1 MADLDSNA
9 PASTGGGT
17 ATASKSSG
25 GASGGTPRLAP
36 RPRKPPPKIHTKASA
51 GKLILLG
58 LLGLAMLFGIG
69 YAVGQAFTGGG
80 STDSA
85 GSAVDLSKD
94 CEIVDTVPDYPP
106 PSDVTVLVLNAGSP
120 PGSATA
126 TGQELT
132 SFGFVVSAIGD
143 GSTEATTPTVIQHG
157 PEARMAVQT
166 LKAYLQGEVTLQE
179 FPDAGN
185 NVTLL
190 LREGFPGVAT
200 AAEAEAILNT
210 PVPTPTGPG
219 CTPEDMAKAPA
230 TTQG

>member
-1 MADLDSNA
+1 MAESDPNA
-9 PASTGGGT
+9 PASARGGT
-17 ATASKSSG
+17 ATATKSGSG
-25 GASGGTPRLAP
+25 SGTPRLAP

-69 YAVGQAFTGGG
+69 YAIGQAFTGGTSVETADG
-80 STDSA
+80 TE
-85 GSAVDLSKD
+85 VELSKD
-94 CEIVDTVPDYPP
+94 CEIVDVVPNYPP
-106 PSDVTVLVLNAGSP
+106 PSDITVLVLNAGSP
-120 PGSATA
+120 PGSATT

-132 SFGFVVSAIGD
+132 SLGFVVSGIDD
-143 GSTEATTPTVIQHG
+143 GSTDATTPSVIQHG

-200 AAEAEAILNT
+200 AEQAQAILNT

-219 CTPEDMAKAPA
+219 CTPEDLAKVPA

>member
-1 MADLDSNA
+1 MADLDSNTSA
-9 PASTGGGT
+9 ATGGGT
-17 ATASKSSG
+17 ATASKSTG
-25 GASGGTPRLAP
+25 GAGSGTPRMAP

-58 LLGLAMLFGIG
+58 LLALAMLFGIG
-69 YAVGQAFTGGG
+69 YAVGQAFTGG
-80 STDSA
+80 SEDSA
-85 GSAVDLSKD
+85 SSEPELSKD
-94 CEIVDTVPDYPP
+94 CEIVNAVPDYPP
-106 PSDVTVLVLNAGSP
+106 PSDITVLVLNAGSP
-120 PGSATA
+120 PGSATT

-132 SFGFVVSAIGD
+132 SYGFVVSGIDD
-143 GSTEATTPTVIQHG
+143 GSAEATTPTVIQHG

-200 AAEAEAILNT
+200 AEQAEAILNT

-219 CTPEDMAKAPA
+219 CTPEDMAKVPPTA
-230 TTQG
+230 QG

>member
-1 MADLDSNA
+1 MADSDPNA
-9 PASTGGGT
+9 PATARGGT
-17 ATASKSSG
+17 ATATKSGSG
-25 GASGGTPRLAP
+25 SSTPRLAP

-58 LLGLAMLFGIG
+58 LLALAMLFGIG
-69 YAVGQAFTGGG
+69 YAAGQAFTGG
-80 STDSA
+80 STES
-85 GSAVDLSKD
+85 VDGTEVELSKD
-94 CEIVDTVPDYPP
+94 CEIVDTVPSYPP
-106 PSDVTVLVLNAGSP
+106 PSDITVLVLNAGSP
-120 PGSATA
+120 PGSATT
-126 TGQELT
+126 TGEQLT
-132 SFGFVVSAIGD
+132 SFGFVVSGIDD
-143 GSTEATTPTVIQHG
+143 GAADATTPSVIQHG

-200 AAEAEAILNT
+200 AEQAQAILST

-219 CTPEDMAKAPA
+219 CTPEDMAKVPA